1 MGKMS
6 LVCLGLT
13 LCLVACAAE
22 GTSPDKKS
30 KGARGDKS
38 QTLVVEGYLAKKS
51 AAAETYEVAGTLLPL
66 DQVELK
72 AETSGRLVYLSVK
85 DGAPVEKGAL
95 IARIDDAELRAQEK
109 QAAAQL
115 EYAKQNEQRVRTL
128 TEKEGATVAELETA
142 VATLRSAEAS
152 LEQIKAQLA
161 KTEVR
166 APFAGTLGFLNVSKG
181 AWMTSGTSIATLSSV
196 NRLKV
201 EFALPQRYA
210 TSVGKGRTVTVR
222 DEEQNLRV
230 EGKIESLEPN
240 LSDANRSRMIR
251 AVIDNGKGKF
261 LSGGFVKVN
270 VSFEAPKE
278 MPMPIPS
285 EAVTLDDAGAYVF
298 VAKGGKAVQT
308 RVKTGLRTPISVGIT
323 SGLNESDTVI
333 VSGMMSMKNGASV
346 KIKEI
351 RNAMHYE
358 VTP

>member
-1 MGKMS
+1 
-6 LVCLGLT
+6 
-13 LCLVACAAE
+13 
-22 GTSPDKKS
+22 
-30 KGARGDKS
+30 
-38 QTLVVEGYLAKKS
+38 
-51 AAAETYEVAGTLLPL
+51 VAGTLLPL

-72 AETSGRLVYLSVK
+72 AETSGRLVSLSVK
-85 DGAPVEKGAL
+85 DGTPVEKGAL

-109 QAAAQL
+109 QL
-115 EYAKQNEQRVRTL
+115 RPMEYAKQNEQRVRTL
-128 TEKEGATVAELETA
+128 TEKEGATLAELETA

-210 TSVGKGRTVTVR
+210 TSVGKGRTVTVWA
-222 DEEQNLRV
+222 EERNLRA

-240 LSDANRSRMIR
+240 LSDVNRSRMIR
-251 AVIDNGKGKF
+251 AVIDNAKGQF
-261 LSGGFVKVN
+261 LAGGFVKVK
-270 VSFEAPKE
+270 VTFENSNE

-333 VSGMMSMKNGASV
+333 VSG
-346 KIKEI
+346 
-351 RNAMHYE
+351 
-358 VTP
+358 